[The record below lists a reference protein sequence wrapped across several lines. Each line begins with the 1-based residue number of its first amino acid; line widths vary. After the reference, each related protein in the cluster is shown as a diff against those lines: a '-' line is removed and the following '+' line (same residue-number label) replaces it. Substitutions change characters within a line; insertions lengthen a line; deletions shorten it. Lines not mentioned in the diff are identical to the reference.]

1 MAAGK
6 EKHRRD
12 KRGNKKTELKAAQIE
27 LVKLQRE
34 VIATGQKILVIFE
47 GRDAAGKAS

>member
-1 MAAGK
+1 MTPTK
-6 EKHRRD
+6 EKHRR
-12 KRGNKKTELKAAQIE
+12 NKKSNEKTELKAAQIE